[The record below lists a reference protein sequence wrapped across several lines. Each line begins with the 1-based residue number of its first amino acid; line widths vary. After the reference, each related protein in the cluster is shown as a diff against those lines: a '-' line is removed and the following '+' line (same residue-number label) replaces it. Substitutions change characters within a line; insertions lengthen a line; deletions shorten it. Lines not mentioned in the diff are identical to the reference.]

1 MPVRGNDPG
10 GPVISCCSS
19 KVWSAKQ
26 VPPAF
31 SSTGTL
37 SIVGWELAEWVE
49 TSDTRGQGQRIHLQP
64 KVLTEGD

>member
-1 MPVRGNDPG
+1 MPVKRNDPG
-10 GPVISCCSS
+10 GPVISCCST

-49 TSDTRGQGQRIHLQP
+49 MSGHPGAGTEDSSAAQDT
-64 KVLTEGD
+64 D

>member
-1 MPVRGNDPG
+1 MPVKRNDPG
-10 GPVISCCSS
+10 GPVTSCCSS

-26 VPPAF
+26 VPSAF

-49 TSDTRGQGQRIHLQP
+49 MSGHPGAGMEDSSAAQDT
-64 KVLTEGD
+64 D